1 MDQHTADVIS
11 DAAKASPPATVS
23 LATVFG
29 YPVSDVVLW
38 ATLLYTVLLI
48 VHKLLQ
54 MFEDF
59 QGKNGRK

>member
-1 MDQHTADVIS
+1 MDQHTADAVTDI
-11 DAAKASPPATVS
+11 AKASPPATVS

-38 ATLLYTVLLI
+38 ATLIYTVLLI

-54 MFEDF
+54 MFEDL
-59 QGKNGRK
+59 QGKDDRK